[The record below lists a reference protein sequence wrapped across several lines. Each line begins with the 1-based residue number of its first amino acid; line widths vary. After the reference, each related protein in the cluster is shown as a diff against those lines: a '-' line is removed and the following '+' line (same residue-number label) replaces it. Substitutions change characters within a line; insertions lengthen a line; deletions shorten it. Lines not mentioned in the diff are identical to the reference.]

1 MAVLNFNDY
10 PSLQSNIFISID
22 VPGYEVVTFS
32 DYHRPL
38 TIDSVV
44 YDGLGDL
51 LSVSTVNS
59 NLRATGE
66 EITIGIS
73 GIPEENISLI
83 LNNRVKG
90 SKVVMYRAFFNSITG
105 NLLTVSNNPVG
116 LFRGIISNYEIADDL
131 EGDTGAVS
139 LVMTATNFISLLE
152 NKYGGRYTN
161 PIDQNTYFP
170 NDRSMDR
177 VPALSRSNFNFGAP
191 V

>member
-1 MAVLNFNDY
+1 MAVLDFNDY

-38 TIDSVV
+38 TINSVV

-131 EGDTGAVS
+131 EGDTGSVS

>member
-1 MAVLNFNDY
+1 MAVLDFNNY

-44 YDGLGDL
+44 YDGLGNL

-131 EGDTGAVS
+131 EGDTGSVS

>member
-1 MAVLNFNDY
+1 MAVLDFNDY

-131 EGDTGAVS
+131 EGDTGSVS